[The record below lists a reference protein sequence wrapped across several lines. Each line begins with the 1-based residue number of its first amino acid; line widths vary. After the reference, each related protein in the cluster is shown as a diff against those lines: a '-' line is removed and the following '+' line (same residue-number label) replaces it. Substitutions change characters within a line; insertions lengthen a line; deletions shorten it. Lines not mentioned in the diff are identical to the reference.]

1 MTATDPAL
9 LDTAV
14 ALLREAGDLTLGW
27 FRSSSLAIERKGDG
41 TPVTEADKAA
51 ERFLREQITA
61 RFPDD
66 SIVGEEEDDVV
77 GSSGR
82 RWIIDPIDGT
92 KAFTHG
98 VPLYTN
104 LLAVEDDEGP
114 AVGVIHMPGL
124 SETVYAGRGLGC
136 FCNGEPA
143 RVSTRDRMRRQL
155 PVELGLRAL
164 DRRRCSARPAARGA
178 RLRTWG
184 DGFGFALVATG
195 RIDAMCDP
203 VGRAVGRR
211 ADAGDPGRGRRAVH
225 RPRRRSV
232 ARPGQRPGHQ
242 RRAARRVARAASP
255 ACPDLSRPS
264 LRTARR
270 PTPEPDVGAGR
281 RRRAARSSCAAG
293 PGHP

>member
-1 MTATDPAL
+1 MTATDPTL

-14 ALLREAGDLTLGW
+14 SLLRAAGDLTLEW

-61 RFPDD
+61 RYPDD

-104 LLAVEDDEGP
+104 LLAIEDDEGP

-124 SETVYAGRGLGC
+124 AETVWAGRGLGC

-143 RVSTRDRMRRQL
+143 RVSTRDRL
-155 PVELGLRAL
+155 PGSYLSSSAFEHWTDEMLG
-164 DRRRCSARPAARGA
+164 AARSSGA

-184 DGFGFALVATG
+184 DGYGFALVATG

-203 VGRAVGRR
+203 VAALWDVAPMPVILAEAGGRFT
-211 ADAGDPGRGRRAVH
+211 DLAGDPSPDRGNGLATNGALHDQWLERFA
-225 RPRRRSV
+225 
-232 ARPGQRPGHQ
+232 G
-242 RRAARRVARAASP
+242 
-255 ACPDLSRPS
+255 LPS
-264 LRTARR
+264 T
-270 PTPEPDVGAGR
+270 
-281 RRRAARSSCAAG
+281 
-293 PGHP
+293 